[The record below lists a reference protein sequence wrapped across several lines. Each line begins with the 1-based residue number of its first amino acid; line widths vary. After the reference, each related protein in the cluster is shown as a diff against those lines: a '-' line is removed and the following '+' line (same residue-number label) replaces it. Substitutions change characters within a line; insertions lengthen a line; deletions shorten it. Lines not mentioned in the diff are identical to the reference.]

1 MGLFVVRRFS
11 TSAGVL
17 VSELVA
23 AKPTYG
29 VSFSD
34 TFAYT

>member
-1 MGLFVVRRFS
+1 VRRFS
-11 TSAGVL
+11 AIAGVL
-17 VSELVA
+17 VSKLVA